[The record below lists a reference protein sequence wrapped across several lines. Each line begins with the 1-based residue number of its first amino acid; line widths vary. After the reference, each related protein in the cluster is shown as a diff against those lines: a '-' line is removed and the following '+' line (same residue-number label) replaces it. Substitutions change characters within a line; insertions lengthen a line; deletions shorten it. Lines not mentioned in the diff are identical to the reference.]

1 MSLSYRCFGSA
12 GKPALVLLHGFLGS
26 AADWSALMPLLIDD
40 FFLIAIDLPGHGASQ
55 WEEQD
60 DCGCEYFC
68 HRLEQTMQAVAL
80 DHKLNS
86 HFRFNVLGYS
96 LGGRLAMVYASAY
109 GDRIERLFLE
119 GAHPGL
125 VSEQARQ
132 ERYQSDLH
140 WASRFA
146 GEPLTQVLHDWYQQ
160 SVFADLTGQQ
170 VAALIDQRTG
180 VNGLLLAK
188 AMMAFSLSKQPDYR
202 RNLVRLRAEKQLH
215 IHYLHGSRDHK
226 FAQLGQQLL
235 AESAVDTVDSIS
247 QCGHNVHRQQ
257 PGAMAQLLC
266 VLSGVSYE

>member
-1 MSLSYRCFGSA
+1 
-12 GKPALVLLHGFLGS
+12 
-26 AADWSALMPLLIDD
+26 
-40 FFLIAIDLPGHGASQ
+40 
-55 WEEQD
+55 
-60 DCGCEYFC
+60 
-68 HRLEQTMQAVAL
+68 MQAVAHN
-80 DHKLNS
+80 HKVS
-86 HFRFNVLGYS
+86 STFCFSVLGYS
-96 LGGRLAMVYASAY
+96 LGGRLAMVYASAF

-125 VSEQARQ
+125 VSDQARQ

-146 GEPLTQVLHDWYQQ
+146 GEPLTQVLHDWYRQP
-160 SVFADLTGQQ
+160 VFADLNDQQ
-170 VAALIDQRTG
+170 IEALIAQRAD
-180 VNGLLLAK
+180 VNGTSLAK

-202 RNLVRLRAEKQLH
+202 RDLMRLRAEKQRP

-226 FAQLGQQLL
+226 FGQLGQQLL
-235 AESAVDTVDSIS
+235 AGSAVDTVDSIS